1 MEQFGRAMNIYFLFI
16 GIMQLFPSI
25 TPVDPISTWGALIFI
40 FAVSAIK
47 EAYDD
52 WNRRIR
58 DKTANERKYSVLRD
72 NDRVQLR
79 SQDIMVGDIIHL
91 ENDAEV
97 PCDMVLLMTADPEG
111 TCFVQTSN
119 LDGETDLK
127 TRLAPPETS
136 GYTVH
141 DLLRFRGVIEC
152 PAPNADVY
160 RFDARMSMRANSHV
174 NTYAHSN
181 WVTLSADN
189 VILQATHLRNTEFIY
204 GVAVYTG
211 NETKIGKNKKIPP
224 TKWTKLDRSINRI
237 TIAIFSLQLFLV
249 AVFGIV
255 GEIMRRQEIATFWYL
270 GYEKGYTSP
279 WYEFIVIPM
288 RFLLLNS
295 MMIPISLKVTIDVVK
310 YAYALFINW
319 DLKMY
324 YKATDSPAIANS
336 TALSEDLGQIEY
348 VFTDKTGTLTENIM
362 IFSKCSI
369 GTNIYGQNCLALD
382 DESLHELIHS
392 NDDQTINFFKALS
405 LCHSVVPVIVNEQLQ
420 YKASSPDEEALVKAS
435 AHLNIRFTAK
445 TPTMI
450 SLEVLGRPET
460 YQLLHSFE
468 FTSDR
473 KRMSVVIRN
482 MVSRGIKVVTKGADD
497 VIFPRLV
504 PGPDLE
510 MSRSQID
517 EFAEL
522 GLRTLCVSER
532 EITENEYQ
540 QWLREHYTPA
550 VTSLDNRQQRMA
562 DVYEMLET
570 GLNLLGITAIEDK
583 LQDEVPE
590 TIYSLRQA
598 SIKVWMLTGDK
609 YSTAIQIAHSCNLIE
624 RGCAIYTV
632 GKDLGDEASKSGA
645 PSNLSTADV
654 TASIQQIHM
663 AILRSQDDFDTLS
676 QGQQQSRDATIVI
689 EGHVLASVLTCA
701 PNELLELSKLVSSV
715 ICCRVTP
722 HQKALV
728 VRLVKNS
735 NKTCLSIGD
744 GGNDV
749 SMIQEANI
757 GVGIS
762 GREGLQAARAADY
775 SIARFKY
782 LRELIF
788 IHGRY
793 SYLRTSFVANYCF
806 YKSLFICFIQ
816 ILFQTVSGYA
826 GSTFFNS
833 FSLTSYNI
841 MFTGLPIIG
850 YILDKDLPES
860 ILRRNP
866 FLYTYTQEGKAF
878 NTQVFLQW
886 AFRSVFQA
894 LLVFSI
900 TAGPFVFGSSGVI
913 DYNSFSMIA
922 FTSIIFI
929 QSFTLFFESHTV
941 TWINHILIWGTIPLY
956 FISVLLLNSVPKL
969 DMYSIMDHLW
979 ETVNFWGSFVQIN
992 QNHAG
997 NGGGGGGSGG
1007 TDLLSYDQRH
1017 SKIIKF
1023 LLYRKLTSP
1032 IAKRLAKRMDGDKE
1046 VIELVVSSQD
1056 YDDDIEEI
1064 LAPAYSYDE
1073 ESRCGSGNGGDDKS
1087 YGASPIAKEESPLL
1101 FKNSTKL

>member
-1 MEQFGRAMNIYFLFI
+1 MEQQAEL
-16 GIMQLFPSI
+16 SI
-25 TPVDPISTWGALIFI
+25 EDIDAKTLLKLLKKKLVIDKQKDEKIATDIKTPVIIVDKQYEWDDVESVDEESINFDEQVDEQPIDTPLDNVASGKTLFGEC
-40 FAVSAIK
+40 K
-47 EAYDD
+47 E
-52 WNRRIR
+52 
-58 DKTANERKYSVLRD
+58 TANERRYSVLRD

-97 PCDMVLLMTADPEG
+97 PCDMVLLLTADPEG

-141 DLLRFRGVIEC
+141 DLLRFRGVLEC

-160 RFDARMSMRANSHV
+160 RFDARMSMRANSPHIF
-174 NTYAHSN
+174 A
-181 WVTLSADN
+181 TLNSSMALPCTLD
-189 VILQATHLRNTEFIY
+189 
-204 GVAVYTG
+204 
-211 NETKIGKNKKIPP
+211 ETKIGKNKKIPP

-324 YKATDSPAIANS
+324 NKATDSLAIANS
-336 TALSEDLGQIEY
+336 TALMSEDLGQIEY
-348 VFTDKTGTLTENIM
+348 VFTDKTGTWTENIM

-369 GTNIYGQNCLALD
+369 GTQIYGQNCLALD
-382 DESLHELIHS
+382 DDKDTNYDFIG
-392 NDDQTINFFKALS
+392 
-405 LCHSVVPVIVNEQLQ
+405 SV
-420 YKASSPDEEALVKAS
+420 
-435 AHLNIRFTAK
+435 
-445 TPTMI
+445 
-450 SLEVLGRPET
+450 GRPET

-510 MSRSQID
+510 MSRLQID

-532 EITENEYQ
+532 EITEN
-540 QWLREHYTPA
+540 
-550 VTSLDNRQQRMA
+550 D
-562 DVYEMLET
+562 
-570 GLNLLGITAIEDK
+570 
-583 LQDEVPE
+583 
-590 TIYSLRQA
+590 LRQA

-624 RGCAIYTV
+624 RGCTIYTV
-632 GKDLGDEASKSGA
+632 GKDLGDETSKSGA
-645 PSNLSTADV
+645 PGNLSTAD
-654 TASIQQIHM
+654 
-663 AILRSQDDFDTLS
+663 
-676 QGQQQSRDATIVI
+676 
-689 EGHVLASVLTCA
+689 
-701 PNELLELSKLVSSV
+701 
-715 ICCRVTP
+715 
-722 HQKALV
+722 
-728 VRLVKNS
+728 
-735 NKTCLSIGD
+735 
-744 GGNDV
+744 
-749 SMIQEANI
+749 ANI

-793 SYLRTSFVANYCF
+793 SYLRTAFVANYCF
-806 YKSLFICFIQ
+806 HKSLFICFIQ
-816 ILFQTVSGYA
+816 ILFQTVSGFA

-860 ILRRNP
+860 ILHLFSRN
-866 FLYTYTQEGKAF
+866 
-878 NTQVFLQW
+878 
-886 AFRSVFQA
+886 
-894 LLVFSI
+894 
-900 TAGPFVFGSSGVI
+900 
-913 DYNSFSMIA
+913 
-922 FTSIIFI
+922 
-929 QSFTLFFESHTV
+929 
-941 TWINHILIWGTIPLY
+941 
-956 FISVLLLNSVPKL
+956 
-969 DMYSIMDHLW
+969 
-979 ETVNFWGSFVQIN
+979 
-992 QNHAG
+992 
-997 NGGGGGGSGG
+997 GGSGSGSGSG
-1007 TDLLSYDQRH
+1007 TDILSYDQRH

-1032 IAKRLAKRMDGDKE
+1032 IAKHLAKIMDGDKE
-1046 VIELVVSSQD
+1046 VIEFVVSSQD
-1056 YDDDIEEI
+1056 YNDDLEEI
-1064 LAPAYSYDE
+1064 LTPAYSYDD
-1073 ESRCGSGNGGDDKS
+1073 ESR
-1087 YGASPIAKEESPLL
+1087 PQ
-1101 FKNSTKL
+1101 